1 MRWDRTLA
9 HPRMTS
15 VTIRLMSAAE
25 DDIQS
30 WISFADADMAA
41 AEGLHN
47 LGLDSNALFHLQ
59 QAVEKTLKAVLLK
72 KSGTE
77 PPRLHSLRGLAE
89 RCGVNLTSEQK
100 LFLEKLSNYYV
111 ESRYPG
117 DWEVPPPEAISQEA
131 NNLIPTAREFIQWL
145 RLQI

>member
-1 MRWDRTLA
+1 
-9 HPRMTS
+9 MTS
-15 VTIRLMSAAE
+15 VTICMMSPADE
-25 DDIQS
+25 DTRS
-30 WISFADADMAA
+30 WLSYADADMAA

-59 QAVEKTLKAVLLK
+59 QAIEKTLKAVLLK
-72 KSGTE
+72 KTGAE

-89 RCGVNLTSEQK
+89 RCGFNLTPGQK

-117 DWEVPPPEAISQEA
+117 DWELPPPETISQETKT
-131 NNLIPTAREFIQWL
+131 LMPSAREFIRWL
-145 RLQI
+145 RSQI